1 MKFLKKIA
9 GLLGFAKDESNEL
22 KDEQVNDGQRVDL
35 DENQTRNLPRKGFS
49 VPVQV
54 PVDRAQPGPVLLPT
68 SGRDGGVQGFKWY
81 ARRLRIDEEGDVAD
95 EFLDEVLPEVKTV
108 SMTEGNKHRSLPTFE
123 VKYSTL
129 PAKVRSQVLTQ
140 GRIQHSVEHQGRL
153 LWV

>member
-9 GLLGFAKDESNEL
+9 GMLGFAKDESHEL
-22 KDEQVNDGQRVDL
+22 KDEQVNDSNRVVL
-35 DENQTRNLPRKGFS
+35 DENQTQHLPRKGFS

-54 PVDRAQPGPVLLPT
+54 SVDRPQTGPVLLPT

-108 SMTEGNKHRSLPTFE
+108 SMTEDNKHRSLPTFE

-129 PAKVRSQVLTQ
+129 PAKVTSQVLSQ